1 MANGAFF
8 LDRDGTLN
16 VDTGYVHSMDAWQWI
31 AGVPEALVRLSQ
43 CGLPLIVVS
52 NQSGIARK
60 LFTEDDLHALETWVD
75 GQLARFSVLITAWYH
90 CPHLPEITGPCHC
103 RKPAPGMLLKAAHD
117 YRIDL
122 TKSWMLGDKISDVLA
137 GKACGCRTIKLGSG
151 KSAEDIQTQAHGAIV
166 VPDLP
171 SALPFLLKT

>member
-16 VDTGYVHSMDAWQWI
+16 VDSGYVHSMDAWQWI

-75 GQLARFSVLITAWYH
+75 GQLARFGVLITAW
-90 CPHLPEITGPCHC
+90 CT
-103 RKPAPGMLLKAAHD
+103 
-117 YRIDL
+117 
-122 TKSWMLGDKISDVLA
+122 
-137 GKACGCRTIKLGSG
+137 
-151 KSAEDIQTQAHGAIV
+151 
-166 VPDLP
+166 
-171 SALPFLLKT
+171 F